1 MDNKNVGAQETDKN
15 TCSELEVAPE
25 IADNAL
31 LSALRHTQKLLV
43 ELGKEFAPEQNRIH
57 ELESR
62 LTQARFNL
70 AVLGQFKRGKSTL
83 LNAMLGEELLPTAVI
98 PVTSVPTFLLWGQ
111 KRIIRVIFL
120 DGHTEEQYSENLQE
134 LSAFLARYVTEEG
147 NPKNHLGVSRV
158 EVAHPSPLLHRGVV
172 LIDTPGI
179 GSTLQHNTQ
188 ATLDFLPQCDG
199 ALFLVSA
206 DPPITQVEI
215 EFLKAVHNRAARIFF
230 LMNKIDYLDEGERKA
245 AIEFF
250 QAVLREHLQSDGPV
264 PVFPVSAR
272 QGLEAKLKGKGSL
285 WEVSG
290 MSGIEDHLV
299 KFLSE
304 EKIQTLNQAIARK
317 AGDIL
322 EDGLL
327 RLRLKRR
334 SLTLPLEDLEQRLAV
349 FNQKLEEVE
358 HQRLLAQD
366 VLKGDQKRLL
376 DMLDQEC
383 TKMILEAKSRLSPT
397 LEETVATA
405 GDIRSIDETARSR
418 LAEAIPDLFEES
430 LSKARQL
437 LNKRTKEVLGN
448 HREKAN
454 ALADTIRRTAAELFE
469 IPYAPGEGSETLEI
483 RHEPY
488 WVTENWSVTMSPIPR
503 GWFER
508 LLPRNMALRRI
519 RKWLQQDIE
528 AIVLRNVS
536 NLQWETKQ
544 NINDTFYRFT
554 FDLDKELKELASA
567 TRGAIEEAQVQR
579 TQRAGSVGEEL
590 SRLSAFETKF
600 KEIQKELAQ

>member
-1 MDNKNVGAQETDKN
+1 MSDRNQETVTNTSYTLGASHENSARALLPILGRAQE
-15 TCSELEVAPE
+15 
-25 IADNAL
+25 L
-31 LSALRHTQKLLV
+31 LG
-43 ELGKEFAPEQNRIH
+43 ELGGEFAPEQDRTKELANR
-57 ELESR
+57 LVA
-62 LTQARFNL
+62 ARFNL

-83 LNAMLGEELLPTAVI
+83 LNALLGEELLPTAVI
-98 PVTSVPTFLLWGQ
+98 PVTSVPTFLSWGP
-111 KRIIRVIFL
+111 KRLVRVIFL
-120 DGHTEEQYSENLQE
+120 DGHTEENSSENLQE
-134 LSAFLARYVTEEG
+134 LRAFLAGYVTEEG

-158 EVAHPSPLLHRGVV
+158 EVAHPSPLLQREVV

-179 GSTLQHNTQ
+179 GSTLQHNTE
-188 ATLDFLPQCDG
+188 ATLNFLPQCDG

-215 EFLKAVHNRAARIFF
+215 EFLKAVYDRAARIFF
-230 LMNKIDYLDEGERKA
+230 IINKIDYLDEDESTA

-250 QAVLREHLQSDGPV
+250 QAVLREQLRLDGPV
-264 PVFPVSAR
+264 LVFPVSAR
-272 QGLEAKLKGKGSL
+272 QGLEAKLKGNDRL
-285 WEVSG
+285 WTSCG
-290 MSGIEDHLV
+290 MSSIENYLV
-299 KFLSE
+299 KFLAE

-322 EDGLL
+322 EDALL

-334 SLTLPLEDLEQRLAV
+334 SLTLPMEDLEQRLVV
-349 FNQKLEEVE
+349 FNQKLQEVE

-376 DMLDQEC
+376 EMLDQEC
-383 TKMILEAKSRLSPT
+383 TKTIQEAKSRLSPI

-418 LAEAIPDLFEES
+418 LAEAIPELFEES
-430 LSKARQL
+430 LSRARQL
-437 LNKRTKEVLGN
+437 LNQRTQEVLDN

-454 ALADTIRRTAAELFE
+454 ALAGIIRRTAAELFE
-469 IPYAPGEGSETLEI
+469 IPYALGEGSEALEI

>member
-469 IPYAPGEGSETLEI
+469 IPYALGEGSEALEI

>member
-1 MDNKNVGAQETDKN
+1 MSDKNQETVRN
-15 TCSELEVAPE
+15 TSCTLGASQESSVQ
-25 IADNAL
+25 AL
-31 LSALRHTQKLLV
+31 LSVLGCARELFG
-43 ELGKEFAPEQNRIH
+43 ELGGEFAPEQNRTK
-57 ELESR
+57 ELASR
-62 LTQARFNL
+62 LVAARFNL

-83 LNAMLGEELLPTAVI
+83 LNALLGEELLPTAVI
-98 PVTSVPTFLLWGQ
+98 PVTSVPTFLSWGP
-111 KRIIRVIFL
+111 KRLVRVIFL
-120 DGHTEEQYSENLQE
+120 DDHTEENSSENLQE

-158 EVAHPSPLLHRGVV
+158 EVAHTSPLLQKGVV

-179 GSTLQHNTQ
+179 GSTLQHNTE
-188 ATLDFLPQCDG
+188 ATLNFLPQCDG
-199 ALFLVSA
+199 ALFLISA

-215 EFLKAVHNRAARIFF
+215 EFLKAVRDRASLIFF
-230 LMNKIDYLDEGERKA
+230 IMNKIDYLDEGERKT

-250 QAVLREHLQSDGPV
+250 QAVLQKQLRLNGPV
-264 PVFPVSAR
+264 PVFPASAR
-272 QGLEAKLKGKGSL
+272 QGLEAKLKENNRL
-285 WEVSG
+285 WASSG
-290 MSGIEDHLV
+290 MSDIEDHLV
-299 KFLSE
+299 KFLAE

-322 EDGLL
+322 KDALL

-334 SLTLPLEDLEQRLAV
+334 SLTLPMEDLEQRLDV

-358 HQRLLAQD
+358 QQRLLAQD

-376 DMLDQEC
+376 EMLDQEC
-383 TKMILEAKSRLSPT
+383 TKTIQEAKSRLSPT

-418 LAEAIPDLFEES
+418 LAEAIPELFEES
-430 LSKARQL
+430 LSRVRQL
-437 LNKRTKEVLGN
+437 LDQRTQEVLGN

-454 ALADTIRRTAAELFE
+454 ALAGIIRRTAAELFE
-469 IPYAPGEGSETLEI
+469 IPYTPGEGSEALEI

-503 GWFER
+503 GLFER
-508 LLPRNMALRRI
+508 LLPRHMALRRI
-519 RKWLQQDIE
+519 KKWLQQDIE
-528 AIVLRNVS
+528 SIILRNVS

-544 NINDTFYRFT
+544 NINDTFYRFS

-567 TRGAIEEAQVQR
+567 THGAIEEAQIQR
-579 TQRAGSVGEEL
+579 TQRADSVGEEL
-590 SRLSAFETKF
+590 SRLSAFETKLQ
-600 KEIQKELAQ
+600 EVQKELFR